1 MVLSTDTKFR
11 RQIIL
16 YVPDK
21 VLLIEIL
28 EPSSR
33 FQRMLGVGLPVALQ
47 VRLTLAPSRTIAS
60 DELCESSIF
69 GGTITINIDS
79 FNQLLI
85 TLHL

>member
-1 MVLSTDTKFR
+1 MLDT
-11 RQIIL
+11 
-16 YVPDK
+16 PDK

-69 GGTITINIDS
+69 GGTITTNTDS
-79 FNQLLI
+79 FS
-85 TLHL
+85 